1 MVKSGFEF
9 KCAPCQ
15 MGGGIDIMRTGS
27 RNWPGILGQGP
38 QETTVLV
45 FVLGQKPETLGSIR
59 DPVLARDEVSGS
71 GLLLTFFC
79 FAFTEH

>member
-15 MGGGIDIMRTGS
+15 MGASIDIMRTGS

-38 QETTVLV
+38 QETAVLV
-45 FVLGQKPETLGSIR
+45 FVLGQKP
-59 DPVLARDEVSGS
+59 
-71 GLLLTFFC
+71 
-79 FAFTEH
+79 